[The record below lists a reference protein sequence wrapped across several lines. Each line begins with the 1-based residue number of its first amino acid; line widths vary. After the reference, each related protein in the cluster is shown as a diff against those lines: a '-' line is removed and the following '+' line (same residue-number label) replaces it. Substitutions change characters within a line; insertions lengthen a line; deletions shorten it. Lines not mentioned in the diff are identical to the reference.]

1 VGSTEG
7 EAGTEPVAD
16 DWEPGVPSVKELL
29 PSIIGGAIVP
39 LIVYNLVRR
48 HVHSDADALII
59 AGCFPTAWI
68 LFEFIRKRS
77 VDMIGVI
84 VLFGFAVGV
93 ITSTLL
99 GGNAYVLK
107 ARDSAF
113 TALFGLACL
122 FSLVVADR
130 PLIFYV
136 GRFLSAGNDPVRIAA
151 FDGLHDLPT
160 GKRTFRILT
169 AVWGIGLLVEASTRL
184 VLAAFLGTGIFL
196 AVSPVITGVC
206 IGLMFIFTVWY
217 AKRARVI
224 GQALADEAADVP
236 PIPLT

>member
-1 VGSTEG
+1 M
-7 EAGTEPVAD
+7 AD
-16 DWEPGVPSVKELL
+16 DWEPGVPSVRQLL
-29 PSIIGGAIVP
+29 PSIIGGAVVP
-39 LIVYNLVRR
+39 LIVYNLVRH

-68 LFEFIRKRS
+68 LFEFVRKRT

-113 TALFGLACL
+113 TAIFGLACL
-122 FSLVVADR
+122 ISIFVADR

-136 GRFLSAGNDPVRIAA
+136 GRFLSAGNDPERVVA

-160 GKRTFRILT
+160 GRHSFRVLT
-169 AVWGIGLLVEASTRL
+169 AVWGIGLLAEASTRL

-206 IGLMFIFTVWY
+206 IAAMFVFTIWY
-217 AKRARVI
+217 SKRARLL
-224 GQALADEAADVP
+224 GQALADEAVGIPPVP
-236 PIPLT
+236 LA